1 MSISKIFFVLAILIT
16 SSNVSAQNTI
26 KELTV
31 QKGVSIR
38 SLSVPSEKVI
48 WASGSKG
55 MIAKSINEGLTFEW
69 MQVKGYEKRDFR
81 AMHAWNDQEAII
93 VAVAAPAVI
102 LKTKDGGTSWYT
114 VYENKDTAMFLD
126 ALQFKDSKNGIVIG
140 DPIDGVVF
148 MLTSNNKGESWS
160 KVPASYFKSSLHQ
173 GEAFFASSNSNLVHV
188 GKSLFLVTGGLKS
201 RIWNNGVAA
210 DLPLLQGTNSTGAN
224 SIAVSPNRQKL
235 VIVGGDF
242 TQDKLSDKNIAG
254 YRLLLE
260 PKSDQ
265 KQLTEK
271 KTILQPVLLGTPN
284 GYKSCVEFINNQL
297 IVTAGTSGVDISEDG
312 GKQWDKISDAS
323 FHVIKRHANKKG
335 AYLAGT
341 GGRISYIQ
349 FQ

>member
-16 SSNVSAQNTI
+16 SNASAQYPI
-26 KELTV
+26 KELTA

-55 MIAKSINEGLTFEW
+55 MIAKSTDEGISFEW

-93 VAVAAPAVI
+93 VAVAAPAII
-102 LKTKDGGTSWYT
+102 LKTKDGGASWYS
-114 VYENKDTAMFLD
+114 VYENTDTAMFLD
-126 ALQFKDSKNGIVIG
+126 AIHFKDTQNGIVIG

-160 KVPASYFKSSLHQ
+160 KVPATYFNSPLQ
-173 GEAFFASSNSNLVHV
+173 NGEAFFASSNSNLVQV
-188 GKSLFLVTGGLKS
+188 GKSLFMVTGGLKS
-201 RIWNNGVAA
+201 RIWNNGVAT
-210 DLPLLQGTNSTGAN
+210 DLPLLQGTSSTGAN

-242 TQDKLSDKNIAG
+242 TQDKISDKNIAA
-254 YRLLLE
+254 YSILLE
-260 PKSDQ
+260 PKSDLKHLTQ
-265 KQLTEK
+265 KR
-271 KTILQPVLLGTPN
+271 TILQPLSLSTPN

-297 IVTAGTSGVDISEDG
+297 IITCGTSGVDISENS
-312 GKQWDKISDAS
+312 GKQWSRISDAS
-323 FHVIKRHANKKG
+323 FHVIKRHPNKKG
-335 AYLAGT
+335 AYLAGS
-341 GGRISYIQ
+341 GGRICYVQ

>member
-1 MSISKIFFVLAILIT
+1 MSISKIFFVIAIFLT
-16 SSNVSAQNTI
+16 SSVSAQYSI
-26 KELTV
+26 KELTT

-55 MIAKSINEGLTFEW
+55 MIAKSTDEGVTFDW

-93 VAVAAPAVI
+93 VAVAAPAII
-102 LKTKDGGTSWYT
+102 LKTKDGGASWYT

-126 ALQFKDSKNGIVIG
+126 AIHFKDSKNGIVIG

-160 KVPASYFKSSLHQ
+160 KVPKSYFSSNLHN

-188 GKSLFLVTGGLKS
+188 GNAYFMVTGGLKS
-201 RIWNNGVAA
+201 RIWNNGGAT
-210 DLPLLQGTNSTGAN
+210 DLPLLQGTSSTGAN
-224 SIAVSPNRQKL
+224 SIAVSPNQQKL

-242 TQDKLSDKNIAG
+242 TQDKLSDNNIIG
-254 YRLLLE
+254 YQLFLE

-265 KQLTEK
+265 KYLTK
-271 KTILQPVLLGTPN
+271 KRTILQPLILGSPN
-284 GYKSCVEFINNQL
+284 GYKSCVEFINNQIIL
-297 IVTAGTSGVDISEDG
+297 TSGTSGVDISEDG
-312 GKQWDKISDAS
+312 GKQWNKITDAS
-323 FHVIKRHANKKG
+323 FHVIKRHVNKMG
-335 AYLAGT
+335 AYLAGA
-341 GGRISYIQ
+341 GGRISYVQIQ
-349 FQ
+349 